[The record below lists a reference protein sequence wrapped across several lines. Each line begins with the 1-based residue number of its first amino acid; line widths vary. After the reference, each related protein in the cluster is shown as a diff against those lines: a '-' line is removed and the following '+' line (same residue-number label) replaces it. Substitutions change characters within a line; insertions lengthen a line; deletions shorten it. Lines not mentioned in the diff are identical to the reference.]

1 MSDAGENLEE
11 DRHDDEDEEDEE
23 EGGMR
28 AAYSIGDL
36 AGLDDDDDG
45 ENPEKN
51 GETKLTPGGRS
62 QSETETAGE
71 PNGIADDSPKD
82 GLLASDHH
90 DNDISEANRHDDEK
104 VEDSSDGKGV
114 SPLSSVTE
122 TSSGDKGNSLALNQD
137 NKTLNEDTKTLNQ
150 DNEILN
156 QDNKTL
162 NHDNGQLN
170 QGNEASSRD
179 NGAFNEDGG
188 ALNRGTEEDG
198 EIYPSPAEIRERK
211 RESKSDLTKSISEQT
226 NDVDNPSY
234 ANVGPNGPGSS
245 PLGENHYEDVYENA
259 AEKGEMEK
267 GGTLVPGK

>member
-122 TSSGDKGNSLALNQD
+122 TSSGEKGNSVALNQD
-137 NKTLNEDTKTLNQ
+137 NKTLNQ
-150 DNEILN
+150 DNEVLN

-198 EIYPSPAEIRERK
+198 EIYPSSAEIRERK